1 MQYLEYTYTRKKII
15 VHLKFKFTVCPIFYL
30 AVLYQWFPFSLR
42 VKDQVLVWSDACV
55 SLISSF
61 VTLWLSPLS
70 CSPFSWAP
78 WTLSTCLLQGLCTVV
93 PSAWNSLPSQRVTVS
108 PSLTSSGG
116 DDSDGGLVTE
126 WCLTLCDPMDCSL
139 PAPLSVGFPRQE
151 YWRRLPFPSLLASSS
166 SVQMPSFQWGL
177 SLILSELLLT
187 TCCQALSL
195 FGTLFFL

>member
-61 VTLWLSPLS
+61 VTLWLPPLS

-78 WTLSTCLLQGLCTVV
+78 WTLSTCLPQGLCTVV

-139 PAPLSVGFPRQE
+139 PG
-151 YWRRLPFPSLLASSS
+151 S
-166 SVQMPSFQWGL
+166 SVRGISQARILEAVAISFSTGFQ
-177 SLILSELLLT
+177 
-187 TCCQALSL
+187 
-195 FGTLFFL
+195 